1 MKIKLIQAIYI
12 IALLIP
18 LGFVPPAACRSL
30 PALVETGWLA
40 NNLNAKNLLLID
52 IRTASNYKV
61 GHLPGAVSMPYAEW
75 NSYNDDLECQLL
87 PKSTDFAKKLRA
99 IGLNSDSRVVI
110 YDHGNTTS
118 DATKGTYAVWAL
130 EAMGHDNV
138 SYLNGGFT
146 KWTFEGLIIN
156 NKKPTPQP
164 GNFKIQTSSSKIATL
179 EYVKS
184 QLNSNKV
191 LFVDARNSNEFFGT
205 HKRADVARYGH
216 IPGAISLPATFL
228 NNAGINRAPASI
240 LPLKKLEAMAAGM
253 GIPADKNKELIIYC
267 NTGQYAALDYF
278 VLHDLLGYRNAR
290 LFDGS
295 MLEYAVQYKLP
306 SVKYSWG
313 R

>member
-1 MKIKLIQAIYI
+1 MKIKLIKAIYI

-40 NNLNAKNLLLID
+40 NNLNSHNIVLID
-52 IRTASNYKV
+52 TRTASNYKV
-61 GHLPGAVSMPYAEW
+61 GHLPGAVSMPYADL
-75 NSYNDDLECQLL
+75 NVYNDDEECQLL
-87 PKSTDFAKKLRA
+87 PQSTDLTKKLQA
-99 IGLNSDSRVVI
+99 LGVNSDSRIII
-110 YDHGNTTS
+110 YDQGNTTG
-118 DATKGTYAVWAL
+118 DATKGAYAVWAL
-130 EAMGHDNV
+130 EAMGHNDV

-146 KWTFEGLIIN
+146 KWTFEGRIIN

-164 GNFKIQTSSSKIATL
+164 GNFKAQMNNNRIATL
-179 EYVKS
+179 AYVKS
-184 QLNSNKV
+184 HLNSKQV
-191 LFVDARNSNEFFGT
+191 LFVDARNTNEFFGA

-216 IPGAISLPATFL
+216 IPGAVNLPAPFL

-253 GIPADKNKELIIYC
+253 GIPQDKNTELVVYC
-267 NTGQYAALDYF
+267 NSGQYAALDYF

-290 LFDGS
+290 LYDGS
-295 MLEYAVQYKLP
+295 MLQYAVQYKLP
-306 SVKYSWG
+306 LVKYSWG